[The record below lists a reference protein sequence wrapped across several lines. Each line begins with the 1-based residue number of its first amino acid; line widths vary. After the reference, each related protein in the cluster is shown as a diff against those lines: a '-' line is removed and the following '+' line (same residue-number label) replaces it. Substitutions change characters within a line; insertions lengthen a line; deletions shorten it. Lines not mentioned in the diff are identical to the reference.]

1 MSYVEGTD
9 FQFSPDNTKLTLMS
23 APLVYE
29 FDEDALGAIKKIDP
43 DGKHKGIVMIFDS
56 VTEETE
62 RPIGYVKV
70 KSAADAAEFSSR
82 LGNHRINVKVKPS
95 GGRRRKTRKSKKSK
109 KSRKTRGRRRV

>member
-1 MSYVEGTD
+1 MSYTEGTD

-29 FDEDALGAIKKIDP
+29 FDEDALAAIKKIDP

-56 VTEETE
+56 ATEETE
-62 RPIGYVKV
+62 RPIAYVKV
-70 KSAADAAEFSSR
+70 KSAADADEFSSR
-82 LGNHRINVKVKPS
+82 LGNARFNVKVKPS

-109 KSRKTRGRRRV
+109 KSRKTRGRRV